1 MRLLKQ
7 AEVVVYAGSLV
18 NPAVLTY
25 APRAACYDSAGMTL
39 EEIVELMVREASAGK
54 MVVRLHSGDPT
65 LYGALQEQILALEK
79 RGVDY
84 EIVPGVSSFTAAA
97 AALGAE
103 LTQPGVSQTVI
114 LTRLPGRTP
123 VPAREEL
130 EALANH
136 RASLCLFLSASRLET
151 AAEAL
156 HRGYGQEVPAA
167 LVYRASWPQQ
177 RVLSG
182 ELEEVVAGARA
193 AGLDRSALLLVGPF
207 LRRQGGRSLLYH
219 PGFTHGYRRRSNV
232 RNSGSGLD

>member
-1 MRLLKQ
+1 MRLLEQ

-18 NPAVLTY
+18 NPALLAY
-25 APRAACYDSAGMTL
+25 ASRAACYDSAGMTL
-39 EEIVELMVREASAGK
+39 EEMVELMVREASDGK
-54 MVVRLHSGDPT
+54 TVVRLHSGDPS
-65 LYGALQEQILALEK
+65 LYGALQEQLLALEE

-97 AALGAE
+97 AALGVE

-136 RASLCLFLSASRLET
+136 RASLCLFLSAHRLEA

-156 HRGYGQEVPAA
+156 RRGYGKEVPAA
-167 LVYRASWPQQ
+167 LVYRASWPDQ

-182 ELEEVVAGARA
+182 ELGEVVAGAQA
-193 AGLDRSALLLVGPF
+193 AGLNRSALLLVGPF
-207 LRRQGGRSLLYH
+207 LRRQGGRSCLYH
-219 PGFTHGYRRRSNV
+219 PGFAHGYRRGKNGRD
-232 RNSGSGLD
+232 SGSGSN